1 MENLKEGVEAAADL
15 IGPHILETPVVEA
28 PSLSS
33 ELGCEVSLKLENIQ
47 KTGSFKIRGALNK
60 VLQLT
65 EAEKAAGIVTASS
78 GNHGAAAS

>member
-1 MENLKEGVEAAADL
+1 MSFEVSKQAVEAAAER

-33 ELGCEVSLKLENIQ
+33 ETGCEVLLKLENIQ

-60 VLQLT
+60 GFISNGT
-65 EAEKAAGIVTASS
+65 
-78 GNHGAAAS
+78 